1 MTKRR
6 VALLRLW
13 QVMGDYARY
22 SSYANKILPEILRGE
37 AVILQFNETA
47 PGMPRVPESLAF
59 FACGATHGRVNH
71 RRYEQNGVTK
81 SETGR
86 HTKVFSH

>member
-1 MTKRR
+1 
-6 VALLRLW
+6 
-13 QVMGDYARY
+13 MGDYVRY
-22 SSYANKILPEILRGE
+22 SSYANKIVPKILWGE

-47 PGMPRVPESLAF
+47 PGMPRIPESMAF
-59 FACGATHGRVNH
+59 FARGATYGRGNH
-71 RRYEQNGVTK
+71 CRYEKKGLTK

>member
-1 MTKRR
+1 
-6 VALLRLW
+6 
-13 QVMGDYARY
+13 MGDYVRY
-22 SSYANKILPEILRGE
+22 SSYANKISPKILWGE

-59 FACGATHGRVNH
+59 FACGATHDRGVH
-71 RRYEQNGVTK
+71 CGYEQKGVTK